1 MVTALDMPVVNTSPF
16 EIIAEP
22 MPGGSFRVRLAGEF
36 DMSVGDALSEAL
48 VNAARQ
54 PGVTAVVVDLRRTRF
69 LDSHAVAGL
78 VAGYEAA
85 ARAGRHFTAVNAQ
98 GLVKDVLDITGL
110 SEVLL
115 DRDHPATPADPAS

>member
-1 MVTALDMPVVNTSPF
+1 MPVVKTSPF

-48 VNAARQ
+48 LDAARQ

-69 LDSHAVAGL
+69 LDSHGVAGL

-85 ARAGRHFTAVNAQ
+85 ARAGRRFTAVNAQ

-115 DRDHPATPADPAS
+115 DRDHPATPADRAS